1 MALESV
7 FRFSV
12 RVVARR
18 YGWPKRSFKRSE
30 PSVRLIQ
37 SRGSKNRLQSLVKIQ
52 LTGLVNFELTKTYL
66 VNIMKRLWAMIILLA
81 CSSLLAPAAQADLLR
96 LTVGSTERLA
106 LVVNRPAPGEARPLV
121 VVLHGGAGSAA
132 AQRSRTGFDAL
143 AQREGFM
150 VVYPEGTS
158 WGQGMHAWNTGY
170 LMRRQV
176 GMVDDV
182 AFLDALIDHLIAHH
196 GADPKRVYMTGG
208 SNGAMMTL
216 VYATRRA
223 ERLAAIA
230 PVVGAM
236 FSFDERPSR
245 PLPILL
251 INGALDDEVPIEGGM
266 SRNPMVRRAQSAPYK
281 SLQETIAFW
290 LEVNRS
296 AAEPVVKVEGSVTT
310 RIWRASPG
318 GADTVSVVDV
328 QAGHGWPGS
337 GPTRRATAPSSTM
350 SATEA
355 IWRFFSQHARP

>member
-1 MALESV
+1 MPPNPSPHWGILSRYAL
-7 FRFSV
+7 
-12 RVVARR
+12 RV
-18 YGWPKRSFKRSE
+18 
-30 PSVRLIQ
+30 I
-37 SRGSKNRLQSLVKIQ
+37 I
-52 LTGLVNFELTKTYL
+52 
-66 VNIMKRLWAMIILLA
+66 IKRLWVMISLLA
-81 CSSLLAPAAQADLLR
+81 CSSLMAPAARADLLR

-182 AFLDALIDHLIAHH
+182 AFLDALIDHLIAQH

-318 GADTVSVVDV
+318 GADTVSVVDA

-337 GPTRRATAPSSTM
+337 GPTRRATAPSSTLL
-350 SATEA
+350 ATEA
-355 IWRFFSQHARP
+355 IWRFFSQHARH